1 MFKMLDCSR
10 SSIETPNP
18 VGLARF
24 SGSVATVSLVL
35 SALIVLIVAAGDRHD
50 SAASLS
56 FLLTLDVIAVT
67 ALFWRGVR
75 EARIREGGMLYRSGF
90 GQQEAQQESNE
101 SHAQSDFKTGPPR
114 GFYKEKDGK
123 RDDGSDHGTCEL
135 EDFFEN
141 SPAGLQWISEDGV
154 VIRANQAELSILG
167 YEESEYVGHLIAE
180 FYEDPA
186 ASEDMLRR
194 LSEGNRL
201 RNYEVRLR
209 AKDGSIKHVLIDA
222 NVYRKDNKFVHIR
235 SVSRDI
241 TDLKELEAESAE
253 RLISEQAARVQ
264 AEQSAKLVKRLQ
276 TIIDISLM
284 GLSVEQLLQETL
296 SNVCGLLSADAAS
309 VLLLGRDTH
318 GVPPRISSGRGKAAE
333 ELASPKGQGIA
344 KHVAAT
350 RIPVLLGDLSRTEAV
365 GGTLYEQISSLIGA
379 PLMVEGNVIGVIQA
393 ASERPGHF
401 KENDLRLLQLVAD
414 RVALAIEQTRLYES
428 EQRARLA
435 AESAN
440 RIKDEFLATV
450 SHELR
455 SPLNAILG
463 WVQLLRDG
471 NLDERAAARA
481 LETVERSA
489 RAQARI
495 INDLLDVSRII
506 TGKLRLNICP
516 IDVTRIVDA
525 AVEAVR
531 PAARAK
537 EIELQVDR
545 PDGATIISGDPDR
558 VQQIVW
564 NLISN
569 AIKFTP
575 NRGSVR
581 VSLTRANS
589 HVHIEVSDTGVG
601 IARAFLPYVFDR
613 FRQADGSSTRK
624 QGGLG
629 LGLAIVRH
637 LTELHGGSVE
647 VESAGEGKGATF
659 TVRLPVV
666 CVESRVADESLKEAS
681 VYTPV
686 TTISLEGI
694 RVLLVDDDPD
704 ARELVEAILSH
715 SRVDVISVGSVNEA
729 LSILES
735 DDDWQPDVLI
745 SDIEM
750 PDLDGYSLIQRLRK
764 LEENRAGNIPAVA
777 LTAYSRVEDRMSA
790 LAAGFQIHVSKPVE
804 PAELLTV
811 VASLAGRHRTPPI
824 LAS

>member
-1 MFKMLDCSR
+1 
-10 SSIETPNP
+10 
-18 VGLARF
+18 
-24 SGSVATVSLVL
+24 
-35 SALIVLIVAAGDRHD
+35 
-50 SAASLS
+50 
-56 FLLTLDVIAVT
+56 
-67 ALFWRGVR
+67 
-75 EARIREGGMLYRSGF
+75 
-90 GQQEAQQESNE
+90 
-101 SHAQSDFKTGPPR
+101 
-114 GFYKEKDGK
+114 
-123 RDDGSDHGTCEL
+123 HGTCEL

-333 ELASPKGQGIA
+333 ELASPKGQGIG

-350 RIPVLLGDLSRTEAV
+350 LFPVLLGDLSRTEAV

-455 SPLNAILG
+455 
-463 WVQLLRDG
+463 
-471 NLDERAAARA
+471 
-481 LETVERSA
+481 
-489 RAQARI
+489 
-495 INDLLDVSRII
+495 
-506 TGKLRLNICP
+506 
-516 IDVTRIVDA
+516 
-525 AVEAVR
+525 
-531 PAARAK
+531 
-537 EIELQVDR
+537 
-545 PDGATIISGDPDR
+545 
-558 VQQIVW
+558 
-564 NLISN
+564 
-569 AIKFTP
+569 
-575 NRGSVR
+575 
-581 VSLTRANS
+581 
-589 HVHIEVSDTGVG
+589 
-601 IARAFLPYVFDR
+601 
-613 FRQADGSSTRK
+613 
-624 QGGLG
+624 
-629 LGLAIVRH
+629 
-637 LTELHGGSVE
+637 
-647 VESAGEGKGATF
+647 
-659 TVRLPVV
+659 
-666 CVESRVADESLKEAS
+666 
-681 VYTPV
+681 
-686 TTISLEGI
+686 
-694 RVLLVDDDPD
+694 
-704 ARELVEAILSH
+704 
-715 SRVDVISVGSVNEA
+715 
-729 LSILES
+729 
-735 DDDWQPDVLI
+735 
-745 SDIEM
+745 
-750 PDLDGYSLIQRLRK
+750 
-764 LEENRAGNIPAVA
+764 
-777 LTAYSRVEDRMSA
+777 
-790 LAAGFQIHVSKPVE
+790 
-804 PAELLTV
+804 
-811 VASLAGRHRTPPI
+811 
-824 LAS
+824 